1 MLYQS
6 LSAIYACLL
15 NLLLEFY
22 ETVAMQIMKR
32 EQSHLSREA
41 HECVEGI
48 PELYKMVDGV
58 QALGEFILYLY
69 SPEDGILKRKF
80 DELILLSKNSFTV

>member
-1 MLYQS
+1 MFFQDFFFG
-6 LSAIYACLL
+6 I
-15 NLLLEFY
+15 Y

-32 EQSHLSREA
+32 EQSQLSQEA

-58 QALGEFILYLY
+58 QALGEFTSTQLV
-69 SPEDGILKRKF
+69 LKMGFKG
-80 DELILLSKNSFTV
+80 NSMN